1 MKAMIVLPT
10 VAASLLMTP
19 AVFGQNDDPFGG
31 TDSKPDRPLT
41 AEEIEMEMRRALPKL
56 IQVQIEWIEVDHKT
70 LTELMF
76 ERNPKGDSTPL
87 RREVQELVRKDKANV
102 FETAIVLA
110 RPGQKATIESISEH
124 IYPTEYEPPELS
136 NSIDLTKVNDKDTAS
151 QLRTPATPTAFE
163 TRNVGST
170 FEIEPNVGADD
181 RVIDLRMAPEL
192 VFGTGQK
199 SYQEMNDGLG
209 NKNEVTMPSFYSLRT
224 STGLTI
230 MDGEYRLAGVLTP
243 KGDNGESDFKRKLM
257 LFVKCDVVAVG
268 EEALERQLQK
278 AKAKAKVK
286 KPKKK

>member
-10 VAASLLMTP
+10 VAASLLMAPT
-19 AVFGQNDDPFGG
+19 VFGQNDDPFAP
-31 TDSKPDRPLT
+31 SPKPTRPPT
-41 AEEIEMEMRRALPKL
+41 PEEMRQALPKL

-76 ERNPKGDSTPL
+76 ERDPKGDSTPL
-87 RREVQELVRKDKANV
+87 RREVQELVRKDKAEI

-136 NSIDLTKVNDKDTAS
+136 NEIELNKVNDKDTAS

-170 FEIEPNVGADD
+170 FEIEPNIGADD

-192 VFGTGQK
+192 TFGVGFK
-199 SYQEMNDGLG
+199 SYQQMNDGLG
-209 NKNEVTMPSFYSLRT
+209 NKNEIIMPRFYSLRT
-224 STGLTI
+224 STGLTM
-230 MDGEYRLAGVLTP
+230 MDGEYRLASVHSP
-243 KGDNGESDFKRKLM
+243 KADDGEVDFKRKLM
-257 LFVKCDVVAVG
+257 LFVKCDVIAVG
-268 EEALERQLQK
+268 EEALARQMQK
-278 AKAKAKVK
+278 AKIKA